1 MDNSIRTEDNAS
13 EQTDPSGSES
23 DAKFIGWQ
31 EMSSGESFAF
41 YNITAADHP
50 SFGSTVT
57 EEGLKKLGLQVPDAP
72 VPQGFVRKL

>member
-1 MDNSIRTEDNAS
+1 MDKSIPTEQNAAAR
-13 EQTDPSGSES
+13 TDPSGSES

-31 EMSSGESFAF
+31 EMGTGEPFAF

-72 VPQGFVRKL
+72 PQQGVVQKL